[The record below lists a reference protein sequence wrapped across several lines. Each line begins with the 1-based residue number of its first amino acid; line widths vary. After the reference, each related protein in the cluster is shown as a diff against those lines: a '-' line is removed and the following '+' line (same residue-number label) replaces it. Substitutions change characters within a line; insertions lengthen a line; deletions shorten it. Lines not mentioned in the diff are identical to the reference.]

1 MKGGDLMRM
10 SRILGMMAL
19 AVMMCLP
26 TFAISSSDRT
36 VYEQPTVQPGKII
49 KGKVMNVVKL
59 KGNAAQPVWH
69 VFVEDQETGDLVL
82 LHVDKRTTRKD
93 FMVSPDIGDNVIAK
107 YNGRDNHA
115 YSFLTDARD
124 HN

>member
-1 MKGGDLMRM
+1 MMNMPK
-10 SRILGMMAL
+10 ILGMTSL
-19 AVMMCLP
+19 AVMIGMGLP
-26 TFAISSSDRT
+26 TFAMSSSDRT

-49 KGKVMNVVKL
+49 KGKVMNVVRL

-115 YSFLTDARD
+115 FSFLTDARD